1 VVDACQGVQAQTVA
15 NFWLAFEAGLNIIP
29 VINKVR
35 LPASEG
41 FRVLGIGGSF
51 GAKVGL
57 AILSSS

>member
-35 LPASEG
+35 LPPSEG
-41 FRVLGIGGSF
+41 FRVSGLG
-51 GAKVGL
+51 VTL
-57 AILSSS
+57 VLR